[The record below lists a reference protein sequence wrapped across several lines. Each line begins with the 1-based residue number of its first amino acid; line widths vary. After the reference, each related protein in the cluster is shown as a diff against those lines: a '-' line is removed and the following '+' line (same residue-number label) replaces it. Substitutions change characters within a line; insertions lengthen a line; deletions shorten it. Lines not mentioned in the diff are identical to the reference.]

1 MPIQALWMCVMRIIN
16 EAKRINTMKIND
28 SIKNA
33 VAVGLDKATT
43 EKTAAEKANAGKADS
58 ANGSKVESKL
68 TESVTLSPLS
78 GQVKS
83 LEAKIAASNVFDAE
97 KVDAIKS
104 AIASGQFN
112 VDSEKVADGL
122 IATVKDLLNT
132 QKK

>member
-33 VAVGLDKATT
+33 VGLGLDKAAT
-43 EKTAAEKANAGKADS
+43 EKANAGKADS
-58 ANGSKVESKL
+58 ATGSKVESKL

-104 AIASGQFN
+104 AIASGQFKI
-112 VDSEKVADGL
+112 DSEKVADGL

>member
-1 MPIQALWMCVMRIIN
+1 MRIIN

-33 VAVGLDKATT
+33 VGLGLDKAAT
-43 EKTAAEKANAGKADS
+43 EKANAGKPDS
-58 ANGSKVESKL
+58 ATGSKVESKL

-104 AIASGQFN
+104 AIASGQFK

>member
-33 VAVGLDKATT
+33 VGLGLDKAAT
-43 EKTAAEKANAGKADS
+43 EKANAGKADS
-58 ANGSKVESKL
+58 ATGSKVESKL
-68 TESVTLSPLS
+68 TESVTLSPLA

-104 AIASGQFN
+104 AIASGQFK